1 MRAGNPEVAAQK
13 PTARS
18 SVSNGRDILP
28 DAWHRT
34 SVHPS
39 RTMKC
44 SVWTRGHSKARL
56 GIDHRVAE
64 LAGLGE
70 IRDPIVPCLNVRVVG
85 ERVAGHIGMR

>member
-1 MRAGNPEVAAQK
+1 MRAGNTEIAARK
-13 PTARS
+13 PTAS
-18 SVSNGRDILP
+18 PCISNGGDILP
-28 DAWHRT
+28 DRT

-56 GIDHRVAE
+56 GIDHGVAE